1 MSTKKYHAIKY
12 IPLSDADGNTG
23 ESDSVVNQRKLIDEY
38 LKKHPEIEVVS
49 EKVDDGWSGILFD
62 RPAFNEMIQEIEVGR
77 ANCIITKD
85 LSRFGREFSG
95 TGRYLRRIFP
105 AYNVR
110 FIAINDDVDTL
121 INQGDDL
128 IISIKT
134 LINDEYCRD
143 ISKKTRSAL
152 HVKRSYGD
160 YVGAC
165 PVYGY
170 KKAGDNHNRLVI
182 DEYPANVVKDI
193 FRMKLEGM
201 SALKISEAL
210 NARGILSPIEY
221 KRDRGLPHPTGGF
234 ADRADAKWS
243 ATSVIRILKNEV
255 YAGTLAQGKSATPN
269 YKLREIIHKPEDE
282 WQRTKNTHEAI
293 VRPQDFELIQR
304 IIRLDTCA
312 TPNGD
317 KVHIFSGVLV
327 CGCCGNRMTRKT
339 VPYKSK
345 SYYYYYCPTGKKN
358 GCNASSM
365 MKESALI
372 SCVLESVRSHISNV
386 ASLDALV
393 AGLNAESVGRR
404 LAVEL
409 EQRLCEN
416 EVRLDKI
423 RSFKAGLYEKMMD
436 GFLSNDEFKSLK
448 NKYTGDAA
456 VLIAANN
463 KLRQE
468 IDDALSCKHER
479 MLWTEHFR
487 RFENLTEIDRRSVA
501 HLIRTIR
508 IISKTEVNIEFNYRL
523 EYEKAFVLLHKEIEA
538 A

>member
-1 MSTKKYHAIKY
+1 MSTEKYHAIKY
-12 IPLSDADGNTG
+12 IRLSDADDNMG

-62 RPAFNEMIQEIEVGR
+62 RPAFNEMIQDIEAGK

-85 LSRFGREFSG
+85 LSRFGREFTG

-110 FIAINDDVDTL
+110 FIAIIDDVDTL

-152 HVKRSYGD
+152 NVKRSYGD

-170 KKAGDNHNRLVI
+170 RKAGDNHNQLVI
-182 DEYPANVVKDI
+182 DEYPACVVRDI

-201 SALKISEAL
+201 SALKIAEAL

-234 ADRADAKWS
+234 ADAADAKWS
-243 ATSVIRILKNEV
+243 VTSVIRILKNEV
-255 YAGTLAQGKSATPN
+255 YAGTLIQGKSATPN
-269 YKLREIIHKPEDE
+269 YKLREVIRKPEDE
-282 WQRTKNTHEAI
+282 WLRTETAHEAI
-293 VRPQDFELIQR
+293 VRPQDFELVQR
-304 IIRLDTCA
+304 IMRLDTRT
-312 TPNGD
+312 TPNGE
-317 KVHIFSGVLV
+317 KVHIFSGALV

-339 VPYKSK
+339 VPYKGK

-358 GCNASSM
+358 GCNSSGM
-365 MKESALI
+365 MKESDLI
-372 SCVLESVRSHISNV
+372 SCVLESVRSHIANV
-386 ASLDALV
+386 ASLEALI
-393 AGLNAESVGRR
+393 AGLDAESVGRR
-404 LAVEL
+404 LANEL
-409 EQRLCEN
+409 EQRLLEN
-416 EVRLDKI
+416 EGRLDKI
-423 RSFKAGLYEKMMD
+423 RGFKAGLYERMMD
-436 GFLSNDEFKSLK
+436 GLLSKDEHKSLK
-448 NKYTGDAA
+448 DKYSEDASL
-456 VLIAANN
+456 LIAANN

-468 IDDALSCKHER
+468 IDDTLSCKHER
-479 MLWTEHFR
+479 MVWTEHFR
-487 RFENLTEIDRRSVA
+487 RFENLSEIDRRTVA
-501 HLIRTIR
+501 NLIRTIR
-508 IISKTEVNIEFNYRL
+508 IISKTEIDIEFNYKL
-523 EYEKAFVLLHKEIEA
+523 EYEKALSLSRREVA
-538 A
+538 